1 MTDTCTTKYPI
12 LLVHGIAV
20 RDGLFRI
27 WGKIPK
33 TLRANGAT
41 VFVGKHDALG
51 TFEHNA
57 HQLKNRIEKIL
68 TETSAEKVNIIAH
81 SKGGLDSR
89 RLINLEGMAD
99 KVASLTTIGSPH
111 HGLHYVDRLLKI
123 PGCLFGPFTLVAN
136 IFYKIIGDKKP
147 TFWRTVRGFTPQ
159 NIAKFNE
166 ENPDSSAVYYQSY
179 ALRLIK
185 GQRFRR
191 KFISRHDGDN
201 DGMVGTETAKWSGYK
216 GILGED
222 VAKGVGHT
230 VAIGWKRVKGFDAP
244 NTFIGI
250 VQELKEMGY

>member
-1 MTDTCTTKYPI
+1 MKDTCTTKYPI
-12 LLVHGIAV
+12 LLVHGILV
-20 RDGLFRI
+20 RDGFTRI

-33 TLRANGAT
+33 TLRANGAD

-57 HQLKNRIEKIL
+57 HQLKKRIKEIL
-68 TETSAEKVNIIAH
+68 VEAKAEKVNIIAH

-89 RLINLEGMAD
+89 RLINLDGMAD

-111 HGLHYVDRLLKI
+111 HGLNYVDRLLKI
-123 PGCLFGPFTLVAN
+123 PGCLFGPVTLFAN

-159 NIAKFNE
+159 NIGKFNK
-166 ENPDSSAVYYQSY
+166 ENPDHPAVFYQSY

-185 GQRFRR
+185 GKRFRR
-191 KFISRHDGDN
+191 KFISKHDGDN

-222 VAKGVGHT
+222 IPKGVGHT
-230 VAIGWKRVKGFDAP
+230 AAIGRRRVKGFNATDA
-244 NTFIGI
+244 FVEI
-250 VQELKEMGY
+250 VRELKEMGY

>member
-1 MTDTCTTKYPI
+1 MANSCATKYPI

-33 TLRANGAT
+33 VLKANGAN

-57 HQLKNRIEKIL
+57 LQLKNRIEKIL
-68 TETSAEKVNIIAH
+68 TDTGAEKVNIIAH

-89 RLINLEGMAD
+89 RLINLDGMAD

-111 HGLHYVDRLLKI
+111 HGLNYVDRLLKI
-123 PGCLFGPFTLVAN
+123 PGCLFGPFTLVVN
-136 IFYKIIGDKKP
+136 TFYKIIGDKKP

-166 ENPDSSAVYYQSY
+166 DNPDHPDIYYQSY
-179 ALRLIK
+179 SLRLIK

-191 KFISRHDGDN
+191 RFISKYDGDN
-201 DGMVGTETAKWSGYK
+201 DGMVGTETARWSGYK
-216 GILGED
+216 GILGEEIP
-222 VAKGVGHT
+222 KGVGHT
-230 VAIGWKRVKGFDAP
+230 AAIGWKRAKGFAATD
-244 NTFIGI
+244 TFVNI
-250 VQELKEMGY
+250 VQELKEKGF